1 MISVGK
7 ILEGAFGVFRD
18 HLLAVAIWAG
28 IYLAGNIAILLAMR
42 PMMAE
47 AFSPGVSTSDPSAM
61 MSAMA
66 PVWLLNFILGIVG
79 IVLYTASMRSV
90 LRPDAGGL
98 AFLRLGLDELR
109 MIGLVVLFVIG
120 GFILSFGASMLFGV
134 FAAGVAVG
142 SGSTAITVILG
153 FLIGLVVF
161 GAVLYLTVRFSLAFP
176 LTLHRGAFA
185 IGEAWRVSRG
195 HFWTLF
201 GSALVVTVIG
211 FVLAMVIGIFS
222 MGSYFAD
229 IMSAAG
235 NPDATMLAAERQAA
249 MMSGLSTM
257 MILQSIGGALI
268 AAIWIALSGGS
279 AATAARL
286 LVEDEFDNAE
296 EVFG

>member
-28 IYLAGNIAILLAMR
+28 IYLAGNIAILLAMQ
-42 PMMAE
+42 PIMA
-47 AFSPGVSTSDPSAM
+47 GITDPATAGDPAA
-61 MSAMA
+61 AMA
-66 PVWLLNFILGIVG
+66 AMGPIWLLNFVLAIVG
-79 IVLYTASMRSV
+79 AILYNASMRSV

-98 AFLRLGLDELR
+98 AFLRLGMDELR
-109 MIGLVVLFVIG
+109 TIGLILLFGIG
-120 GFILSFGASMLFGV
+120 FLIVMFGATMLFGLLG
-134 FAAGVAVG
+134 AGIAIG
-142 SGSTAITVILG
+142 SQSTAATAILG
-153 FLIGLVVF
+153 ILIGLIIF
-161 GAVLYLTVRFSLAFP
+161 GAVLYLIVRFSLAFP
-176 LTLHRGAFA
+176 LTLHRGHFA
-185 IGEAWRVSRG
+185 IGEAWRLSRG
-195 HFWTLF
+195 RFWTLF
-201 GSALVVTVIG
+201 GAALVVTVIG
-211 FVLAMVIGIFS
+211 SILSMVVGIFS

-257 MILQSIGGALI
+257 MILQSIGGAVV

-286 LVEDEFDNAE
+286 LVEEEFEDAE